1 MEKKHSLC
9 FMNAFRTKQLRELI
23 TLPFAEQ
30 SEFRPWKTWGDK
42 YCGCGFVGVGGV
54 VRLGADVVVQGGAAS
69 RRTFI
74 SVVTTGISLVTR
86 TSIPTDCQK
95 KQEAWEIYMDIRE
108 KYNIIKY
115 FLSLFKKKGCYCI
128 ESIA

>member
-1 MEKKHSLC
+1 
-9 FMNAFRTKQLRELI
+9 MNAFHSRKLKDFI

-42 YCGCGFVGVGGV
+42 YCGFVGVGGV

-69 RRTFI
+69 RTTFI

-86 TSIPTDCQK
+86 TSIPTDCQQK
-95 KQEAWEIYMDIRE
+95 KQEIWEYIHIHMYIFE
-108 KYNIIKY
+108 KNNIVKFFLGIKKNCRY
-115 FLSLFKKKGCYCI
+115 IKLCNIQCNVYW
-128 ESIA
+128 